1 MSESHIERVMR
12 SAKLMRWITAVYITV
27 LFVAAVIPLSAGTKP
42 LYHNYTFHIRW
53 DYILHMIVYLPM
65 PLLMGFSQKKR
76 ELLWVRVIVISLLIT
91 VMFEAVQLVVPYRAF
106 NINDMLANALGV
118 LIGLLP
124 AVLVW
129 RRFSGSGRSAGST
142 RG

>member
-1 MSESHIERVMR
+1 MKSLVI
-12 SAKLMRWITAVYITV
+12 MRWLTSVYIII
-27 LFVAAVIPLSAGTKP
+27 LFVVAVVPLNSGSIV
-42 LYHNYTFHIRW
+42 LNNNYTMHIRW
-53 DYILHMIVYLPM
+53 DYLLHVIVYLPI

-76 ELLWVRVIVISLLIT
+76 ELLWIRVIVISLLIT
-91 VMFEAVQLVVPYRAF
+91 ALFEAVQLVVPYRAF

-124 AVLVW
+124 AILVW
-129 RRFSGSGRSAGST
+129 RRFSGSGRSAGSP